1 MWQDFPWQEMIVG
14 CCVLAAALFL
24 LRRWFF
30 SSKKSAVC
38 GGCSGCDKTAASSCA
53 NPTEKIHH

>member
-1 MWQDFPWQEMIVG
+1 MIVG